1 MSHQFTEQEIN
12 SQREKVFN
20 ENPSLE
26 LVAPCKLGEGILR
39 LSSEEKAN
47 YIEKYIQKNVP
58 ICFFIPASGSGSRM
72 FEFLYA
78 FLEEPNDENRSKVER
93 FLNSISDFAFFK
105 QLPKDKQRAIKEQT
119 IEFEEIVSY
128 ILNPDGLGYGH
139 LPKGLIPFHSNDPF
153 ILNPFQEQLLQ
164 GAKLQNDKFSFH
176 FTIQSAFEKEIR
188 SGIEHIEGLSG
199 ANYNVDFTEQSV
211 RTNSIA
217 FDESKN
223 VCYNDKNELISRPAG
238 HGALLSHLNEIE
250 DEIVFIKNID
260 NLQHYKN
267 SDLAIQTWKLLGGLL
282 LDFKAEAKKVFDAPN
297 VEGLLKL
304 NERFQ
309 VFSESQL
316 KDIKTDD
323 CIKALLNRPARVC
336 GMVKNEGQPGG
347 GPFWVNDNGV
357 VTKQIV
363 EKAQISMKGDQYRLM
378 IQSTHFNPVMIAASS
393 VSFDGQK
400 FDLMDYKDDS
410 KYFIVRKKHHGKA
423 IRFLELPG
431 LWNGSMANW
440 NTLFLEIP
448 SETFSPVKTVLDLL
462 EDAHKG

>member
-26 LVAPCKLGEGILR
+26 LVAACKIGEGILR
-39 LSSEEKAN
+39 LSDDEKAR
-47 YIEKYIQKNVP
+47 YIDTYVHENVP
-58 ICFFIPASGSGSRM
+58 ISFFIPASGSGSRM
-72 FEFLYA
+72 FEFLYE

-105 QLPKDKQRAIKEQT
+105 QLPKDKQRAIKDQT
-119 IEFEEIVSY
+119 IEFEEIVSF
-128 ILNPDGLGYGH
+128 ILNKDGLGYGH
-139 LPKGLIPFHSNDPF
+139 LPKGLIPFHNNDPF
-153 ILNPFQEQLLQ
+153 ILNPFQEQLIQ
-164 GAKLQNDKFSFH
+164 GAKLNNDKFSFH

-188 SGIEHIEGLSG
+188 NGIEHIEGLSG
-199 ANYNVDFTEQSV
+199 TSYNVDFSEQSV
-211 RTNSIA
+211 QTNSIA
-217 FDESKN
+217 FDEEKK
-223 VCYNDKNELISRPAG
+223 VCFNEKNELITRPAG
-238 HGALLSHLNEIE
+238 HGALLSHLNAI
-250 DEIVFIKNID
+250 DEELVFIKNID

-267 SDLAIQTWKLLGGLL
+267 SDLAIETWKVLGGLL
-282 LDFKAEAKKVFDAPN
+282 LDFKTEAKKIYEAPS
-297 VEGLLKL
+297 VQALLKL

-316 KDIKTDD
+316 NGIKTDD
-323 CIKALLNRPARVC
+323 CIKSLLNRPSRVC

-378 IQSTHFNPVMIAASS
+378 VQSTHFNPVMIAASS
-393 VSFDGQK
+393 ISLEGKK
-400 FDLMDYKDDS
+400 FDLTEFKDDS
-410 KYFIVRKKHHGKA
+410 KFFVVRKKHHGKA
-423 IRFLELPG
+423 IRFIELPG
-431 LWNGSMANW
+431 LWNGSMSNW
-440 NTLFLEIP
+440 NTLFVEIP

-462 EDAHKG
+462 EEAHKG